1 MQNDFWHER
10 WQLGQIGFHL
20 TKPHPLL
27 ERHWHNM
34 LPAQSAGRVLVPL
47 CGKSL
52 DLVFLK
58 ERVKNVVGIE
68 CSPLAIQQ
76 FLEEQGLLARSWPL
90 GQEIVHEASSYR
102 LIEGDFFKV
111 TAPLLGEID
120 AVYDR
125 AALVAMSESSRSDY
139 ARQLRCLAGQ
149 APILLIT
156 IDYDP
161 LQMMGPPFPVPQRE
175 LEALFGENYRLT
187 LLEET
192 DALHESAAL
201 ARRGLTALTES
212 AWRLDPRS
220 VLPESQDMI

>member
-1 MQNDFWHER
+1 
-10 WQLGQIGFHL
+10 
-20 TKPHPLL
+20 
-27 ERHWHNM
+27 M
-34 LPAQSAGRVLVPL
+34 LPANSAGRVLVPL

-58 ERVKNVVGIE
+58 DRVKCVVGIE
-68 CSPLAIQQ
+68 CSPLAIRQ

-90 GQEIVHEASSYR
+90 GQEMVHEASPYR

-125 AALVAMSESSRSDY
+125 AALVAMPESRRSDY
-139 ARQLRCLAGQ
+139 ARQLRSLAGQ
-149 APILLIT
+149 ASILLIT

-175 LEALFGENYRLT
+175 LEALFGENYEIT
-187 LLEET
+187 LLEEK
-192 DALHESAAL
+192 DALKESASL
-201 ARRGLTALTES
+201 AQRGLTALTES
-212 AWRLDPRS
+212 AWRLDARS
-220 VLPESQDMI
+220 VLPESADMI